1 MHRRELSKEGLL
13 GTHTRLKSPYTKSRV
28 ANICTPVAEPSNSTG
43 NARSKPSGK
52 QGELITWMSLPNKD
66 QLFILALCR
75 LSEPLSNTCLLP
87 YIYYLIKSIVAPGT
101 DKPSSYE
108 AAQISKMSGIL
119 VAAFPLAQFAT
130 SMFWGRL
137 SDARGRK
144 NIILFGLVTSVI
156 SNLAFGLS
164 RSFGALMFWRIL
176 AGLGNGNVGV
186 MRTMTAEIVKERKYQ
201 TRAFLLLPLIF
212 NAGMVAGLAL
222 GGILADP
229 VTNLAWLFGPN
240 GLFNFSGNPQGVGW
254 TLTYPYALPAFLNAA
269 VLVLTLIL
277 AVFGLKESLPGKEHE
292 KDYPIII
299 GRAVMFRLKRLVL
312 KKSQGYAPVR
322 LDDLGEPAEESKP
335 VGPPTRPSPQPSV
348 PFSKIWTHNVL
359 TALVSFGL
367 LPLHNAAF
375 MHIYPVYLSTPPAEN
390 KDATMFS
397 FNGGLGLRSPSIG
410 LYLSCFGIGGIL
422 LQLFIYPRIQA
433 RIGTLGVFRIAC
445 FIFPLTYALAPYLSV
460 LPREG
465 FVRWFLIAVVTCAQV
480 MSRTLAIPSTVILLT
495 NSAPA
500 KSVLGTVH
508 GAGNSL
514 SSLARAVGPAVG
526 GWVYAWGMDNGVVGA
541 VWWFYLTV
549 VAGSALAWSYT
560 MNPIE
565 DE

>member
-1 MHRRELSKEGLL
+1 MHRRELSKEGFL
-13 GTHTRLKSPYTKSRV
+13 S
-28 ANICTPVAEPSNSTG
+28 ESNSSQNVT
-43 NARSKPSGK
+43 SKPRGK
-52 QGELITWMSLPNKD
+52 KGEVITWMSLPNKD

-101 DKPSSYE
+101 DKPSDYE

-130 SMFWGRL
+130 SMFWGRI

-144 NIILFGLVTSVI
+144 YIILFGLVASVI

-222 GGILADP
+222 GGVLADP
-229 VTNLAWLFGPN
+229 VTNLAWLFGPS
-240 GLFNFSGNPQGVGW
+240 GLFNFYGNPLGVDW
-254 TLTYPYALPAFLNAA
+254 TMRYPYALPAFLNAT
-269 VLVLTLIL
+269 VLGLTLLL
-277 AVFGLKESLPGKEHE
+277 AIFGLKESLPGKEHE
-292 KDYPIII
+292 RDYGVLI
-299 GRAVMFRLKRLVL
+299 GRSVMFRLKKVIVGR
-312 KKSQGYAPVR
+312 SQGYKAVR
-322 LDDLGEPAEESKP
+322 LDDMGDSAEEIVEDKP
-335 VGPPTRPSPQPSV
+335 VPPAARPPTRPPM
-348 PFSKIWTHNVL
+348 PFRKIFTWDVL
-359 TALVSFGL
+359 TAIVSFGL

-375 MHIYPVYLSTPPAEN
+375 MHIYPVYLSTPPADN
-390 KDATMFS
+390 TKATLFN

-410 LYLSCFGIGGIL
+410 LYLSLFGIAGIL
-422 LQLFIYPRIQA
+422 LQLFVYPRIQA

-445 FIFPLTYALAPYLSV
+445 FVFPVTYALAPYLSV
-460 LPREG
+460 LPHTG
-465 FVRWFLIAVVTCAQV
+465 FLRWFLIAVVTCAQV
-480 MSRTLAIPSTVILLT
+480 LSRTLAIPSTVILLT

-500 KSVLGTVH
+500 KNVLGTVH

-526 GWVYAWGMDNGVVGA
+526 GWVYAWGMGHGVVGA

-549 VAGSALAWSYT
+549 VAGAALAWSYT
-560 MNPIE
+560 MNPIV